1 MSESPPWLA
10 HKRCFSSQS
19 SFIPRAYWA
28 DGDQVCAQ
36 GLPVPSSRGGASHA
50 AVTVGAVTAKAVCSV
65 PGTLHQGLRPGDK
78 RHTEVGAL
86 ADCDKGS
93 ARQCPTSVR
102 ERALGGGRSGAG
114 IAGRGA
120 RPGAAPSDT
129 PRHNVP
135 CPGTLA
141 PCPRTTLPLAVT
153 LLCFT
158 SHPNV
163 QS

>member
-1 MSESPPWLA
+1 MSESPPWPT
-10 HKRCFSSQS
+10 HKRCFSSHW

-36 GLPVPSSRGGASHA
+36 GPPVPSSRGGASHA

-65 PGTLHQGLRPGDK
+65 LGTLHQGLRPGDK
-78 RHTEVGAL
+78 RHTEVEAL

-93 ARQCPTSVR
+93 ARQCPTSVS
-102 ERALGGGRSGAG
+102 ENEPSGEAGRAGT
-114 IAGRGA
+114 AGRGA

-129 PRHNVP
+129 PWHNMP